1 MKNRLAATQS
11 QSQSLNAQVLQSI
24 RLLGLTGLELEQE
37 LAEALAQNPMLERE
51 EDESDPRDM
60 RFQPVD

>member
-1 MKNRLAATQS
+1 MKNRLAASQTQT
-11 QSQSLNAQVLQSI
+11 QGLNAQVLQSI

-51 EDESDPRDM
+51 EEL
-60 RFQPVD
+60 